1 MTSAGRGKRQG
12 AGTFASSRLEQLKPY
27 MNEAGMG
34 VASHPSPP
42 DEFRKVDEIPTPMP
56 AFSLAFLYISGVQA
70 AESECTRF
78 THFTAYNMFTRRAC
92 QNHALIWHAH
102 ATSTQ
107 VLDVA
112 EKVQV

>member
-1 MTSAGRGKRQG
+1 VTSAGRGKRQG

-70 AESECTRF
+70 AESEYPLHAFYRLQHVHSQSLPKPRF
-78 THFTAYNMFTRRAC
+78 DLAC
-92 QNHALIWHAH
+92 ACY
-102 ATSTQ
+102 
-107 VLDVA
+107 
-112 EKVQV
+112 